1 MKESTK
7 YKIEFVLTILL
18 IVGVL
23 IFKFIPEYKASRGS
37 SDYFISPNSYD
48 GIIEIKIND
57 KPNFALV
64 TEKDQI
70 KAILYFDKAALC
82 LYNQNIENKTIEAG
96 VSSIVELL
104 IENNYL
110 KSSYTMTFVKYEGD
124 SYQKVLTAFKNKL
137 INMKVTVS
145 YAELE
150 LTLESKLKS
159 LGIEVTDS
167 ENMIRELDLYSKEII
182 RHYKNNVSEY
192 EESAIGSDIKEET
205 AKELTNNVYKKIENY
220 VAKNN
225 ITNQQANATTLP
237 ITLIPAN
244 QEGSVLPDPTSW
256 YYVQDS
262 KVYAYI
268 SITSNNKTFSYCY
281 QGSIDIYKKGQC

>member
-7 YKIEFVLTILL
+7 YKIEFILTILL
-18 IVGVL
+18 IVGIL

-37 SDYFISPNSYD
+37 SDSFINPNSYD

-70 KAILYFDKAALC
+70 KAILFFDKASLC
-82 LYNQNIENKTIEAG
+82 LYNQNIENKTIESG
-96 VSSIVELL
+96 VSTIVELL

-110 KSSYTMTFVKYEGD
+110 KSSYTMTFVKYSEE
-124 SYQKVLTAFKNKL
+124 SYQRVLTAFKNEL
-137 INMKVTVS
+137 INMKVNVT

-150 LTLESKLKS
+150 LTLESKLKA
-159 LGIEVTDS
+159 LGIEETDS
-167 ENMIRELDLYSKEII
+167 ENMIRKLDLYSKEII
-182 RHYKNNVSEY
+182 RHYKNNISEY
-192 EESAIGSDIKEET
+192 EESTIGSEITDQT

-220 VAKNN
+220 VAQNN
-225 ITNQQANATTLP
+225 ITNQQANAATLP

-244 QEGSVLPDPTSW
+244 QEGSILPDQISW

-268 SITSNNKTFSYCY
+268 SITSNNKTYSYCY